1 MKCIGWTFHTTVRPL
16 FLLHQYNCTYIITS
30 VRTWNETAVRTWAES
45 LKISKQSAK
54 KISENHVLGSDL
66 IHFDFKDLKQ
76 MGISGEDLRR
86 LSDEINELQRLHQR
100 QMKSKS
106 TSDLPS

>member
-16 FLLHQYNCTYIITS
+16 FLLHRYSLTS

>member
-1 MKCIGWTFHTTVRPL
+1 MKCIGWTFHTTVRPF
-16 FLLHQYNCTYIITS
+16 FLLHHYSITS